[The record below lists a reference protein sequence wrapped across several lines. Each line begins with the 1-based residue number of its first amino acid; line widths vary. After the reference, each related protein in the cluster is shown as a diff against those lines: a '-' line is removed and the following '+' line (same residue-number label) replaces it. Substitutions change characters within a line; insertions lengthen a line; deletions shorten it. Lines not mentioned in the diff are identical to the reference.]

1 MGRKVAVERLDMK
14 IMYDV
19 KSERA
24 EEFISDAEIR
34 ETMAYAEAHKDDR
47 PYWRKHAFAKGLPI
61 ARRPCCWLPGS
72 RT

>member
-24 EEFISDAEIR
+24 EEFISDAEI
-34 ETMAYAEAHKDDR
+34 
-47 PYWRKHAFAKGLPI
+47 P
-61 ARRPCCWLPGS
+61 
-72 RT
+72 